1 MFDKFKNPIDYDATI
16 FEVTESIC
24 KHYVERL
31 KAEAHKMS
39 MEKYTKIA
47 DALKQFIEN
56 CTKDC
61 FYEKSAWGTY
71 GEVLLKISDARLL
84 VENFFGTAK
93 IYKDAKAA
101 GQDTTVAEQ
110 NLANIAQQVKLRVKT
125 RSTVVSDL
133 VSKITPNWLFMAHV
147 ASATNSK

>member
-1 MFDKFKNPIDYDATI
+1 MFDKFKNPIDYDKTI
-16 FEVTESIC
+16 FDVTESIC
-24 KHYVERL
+24 RHYVERL

-84 VENFFGTAK
+84 VENFFRTAK

-101 GQDTTVAEQ
+101 GQDTTIAEQ

-133 VSKITPNWLFMAHV
+133 VSKITPNWLFVAHV
-147 ASATNSK
+147 ASANSK

>member
-24 KHYVERL
+24 KHYIARL
-31 KAEAHKMS
+31 KVEAHKMS
-39 MEKYTKIA
+39 AEKYGKVA
-47 DALKQFIEN
+47 DALRQFIEN

-101 GQDTTVAEQ
+101 GQDTTIAEQ

-133 VSKITPNWLFMAHV
+133 VSKITPNWLFMAHI
-147 ASATNSK
+147 ASANSK